1 MNTAY
6 HTGID
11 EEGILFPSHHKIIKA
26 VTLITSTGSIK
37 RGWVLPKGEVY
48 YIKDNEFKKPI
59 VDTVVYDDG
68 LLLAKM
74 IRDIKTYEF
83 L

>member
-1 MNTAY
+1 MSNAY

-48 YIKDNEFKKPI
+48 YIKDNEFKK
-59 VDTVVYDDG
+59 
-68 LLLAKM
+68 
-74 IRDIKTYEF
+74 TYS
-83 L
+83 